1 MPEFES
7 KYLNNYLNGI
17 TYENLFWK
25 GRYNDLWNRFLYL
38 QSENNRLQNLLNECY
53 LDNTNTKNTKNT
65 NNYDCSDNITDN
77 DNTTNTRNT
86 RNTENTEIISHL
98 QHKNNELLKTVMD
111 KSKEIFMLQGELE
124 KHRQLKN

>member
-65 NNYDCSDNITDN
+65 NNFDCSDNITDN

-98 QHKNNELLKTVMD
+98 QNKNNELLKTVMD

>member
-53 LDNTNTKNTKNT
+53 LDNTNTKNTNNT
-65 NNYDCSDNITDN
+65 NNTINFDCSDNIIDN

-86 RNTENTEIISHL
+86 TNTEIISHL
-98 QHKNNELLKTVMD
+98 QNKNNELLKTVMD

-124 KHRQLKN
+124 KHRKLKN

>member
-65 NNYDCSDNITDN
+65 NNFDCSDNITDN

-98 QHKNNELLKTVMD
+98 QNKNNELLKTVMD
-111 KSKEIFMLQGELE
+111 KSKEIFMLQGELG

>member
-65 NNYDCSDNITDN
+65 NNFDCSDNITDN

-86 RNTENTEIISHL
+86 RNTRNTEIISHL
-98 QHKNNELLKTVMD
+98 QNKNNELLKTVMD

>member
-25 GRYNDLWNRFLYL
+25 GRYNDLWNRFVYL
-38 QSENNRLQNLLNECY
+38 QNENNRLQNLLNECY
-53 LDNTNTKNTKNT
+53 LDNTNTNTKNT
-65 NNYDCSDNITDN
+65 NNYDCSDNIIEN
-77 DNTTNTRNT
+77 DNTTNTANT
-86 RNTENTEIISHL
+86 ANTTNTEIISHL
-98 QHKNNELLKTVMD
+98 QYKNNELLKTVMD
-111 KSKEIFMLQGELE
+111 KSKEIFILQGELE